1 MNRSDRERDTERE
14 REMNR
19 HEPLAF
25 DLLKSL
31 VVLRTVRARWR
42 WKGRLDCRPCRPFP
56 RSATSSTPACD
67 WMAQAVTDH
76 ART

>member
-1 MNRSDRERDTERE
+1 MNRSDRERETQRE

-31 VVLRTVRARWR
+31 VVLRTACGPGGGGRA
-42 WKGRLDCRPCRPFP
+42 
-56 RSATSSTPACD
+56 
-67 WMAQAVTDH
+67 V
-76 ART
+76 